1 MRANPALPLRD
12 AADGGAAPYV
22 ASPGDDGAGIVGAPK
37 LDAHA
42 RGSPAAGHQSPMA
55 SGQPPRLSEAA
66 LTTLWRGRRFP
77 AEALVTRAGVPVRVI
92 FQGRAGRG
100 PGPDFRGAVIAGPS
114 GVPVRGD
121 VELHVRSSLFAAH
134 GHATDPAYARVV
146 LHVVFEDDTG
156 ADTPL
161 PGGGSAPVVALAPWV
176 ARRAGEL
183 QRWLERPLLWR
194 EPCHDAVMRLGA
206 GGAATVLEAEGD
218 RRFAEK
224 VARAEDAVRASGVAQ
239 ALYEGLLEALGY
251 GANAPPL
258 RALARLLPWARLRAL
273 ADEADSRGRLSYAP
287 GRRFVYEADSRGRL
301 SYAPGGHF
309 ADEADSRGR
318 LSYAPGRRFVYEALL
333 FGAGGLL
340 PSQRGHVGPL
350 EDYPAA
356 LERAWAALAPRAGV
370 RPLPAGVWKLWG
382 VRPENAAPRRAAAA
396 AALLDRLGD
405 PVALL
410 AIARAGRAADAV
422 APLLVAAEG
431 WWRDHHDLAAAPCR
445 LPPGLVG
452 RGRALEVVLNV
463 VLPVACATG
472 DRALAAGARALWALL
487 PRPASYG
494 ATRFIEEALAAEGV
508 RVPLNARRAQG
519 LLALRRDW
527 CTQNGCGRCPLS

>member
-1 MRANPALPLRD
+1 
-12 AADGGAAPYV
+12 
-22 ASPGDDGAGIVGAPK
+22 
-37 LDAHA
+37 
-42 RGSPAAGHQSPMA
+42 
-55 SGQPPRLSEAA
+55 
-66 LTTLWRGRRFP
+66 
-77 AEALVTRAGVPVRVI
+77 VPVRVI
-92 FQGRAGRG
+92 FPGRAGRG

-134 GHATDPAYARVV
+134 GHAADPAYARVV

-206 GGAATVLEAEGD
+206 AGAAAALEAEGD

-224 VARAEDAVRASGVAQ
+224 VARAEDAVRAVGVEQ
-239 ALYEGLLEALGY
+239 ALYEALFEALGY
-251 GANAPPL
+251 GGNAPPL
-258 RALARLLPWARLRAL
+258 RALGRLLPWARLRAL

-287 GRRFVYEADSRGRL
+287 GRRFA
-301 SYAPGGHF
+301 
-309 ADEADSRGR
+309 
-318 LSYAPGRRFVYEALL
+318 YEALL

-382 VRPENAAPRRAAAA
+382 VRPENAAPRRVAAA
-396 AALLDRLGD
+396 AALLDRLGG
-405 PVALL
+405 PSALL
-410 AIARAGRAADAV
+410 AIARARRTAEAV
-422 APLLVAAEG
+422 APLVVAADG
-431 WWRDHHDLAAAPCR
+431 WWRDHHDLVAGPCR

-463 VLPVACATG
+463 VLPAACATG
-472 DRALAAGARALWALL
+472 DGALAEGARALWALL
-487 PRPASYG
+487 PRPALYG
-494 ATRFIEEALAAEGV
+494 ATRFIEEALQSEGI
-508 RVPLNARRAQG
+508 RLPLNARRAQG